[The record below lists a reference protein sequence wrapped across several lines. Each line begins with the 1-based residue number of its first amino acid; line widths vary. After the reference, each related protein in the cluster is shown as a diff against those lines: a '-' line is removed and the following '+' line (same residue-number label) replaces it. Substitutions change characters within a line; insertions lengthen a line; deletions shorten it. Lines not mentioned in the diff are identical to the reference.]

1 MLLLLL
7 GNTASFL
14 KPNGGDGHRSEV
26 AIENNLRLHR
36 FVRARKAFCLSLSK
50 VKWRNAKARFIVFWR
65 LLLSLMGHFFPIKKS
80 ARFYECGDERE
91 KNGDHRKQKELKMNS
106 AEGVLLLDE
115 EEKKKKKKKDKKKN
129 KKKNK
134 EEEEEE
140 EAPPMLSEELSGTV
154 VLLHAKKKK
163 KNNSTIS
170 PPPLPE
176 KKLSKSQKR
185 KLLKVE
191 EDKRKRAGREAV
203 LESLK
208 KNTLKEEE
216 MYYFEKSSTLG
227 NKETRKEKLTKQMKA
242 ERMGISSYLPGQREE
257 AERLAK
263 RAKTEK
269 EAAESSEDEDDE
281 EEEEVEDRGKAK
293 EEEEPIKELTEQEKV
308 DLAAQGDVDIIEQSK
323 IGARTLDGATRAL
336 VSALREKYKLK
347 EDADDELAMQPQQK
361 SEYQEVFFG
370 SAHAVPVER
379 DEKIQE
385 GRLQLPILGEE
396 HEIMHAINTNPITVI
411 CGQTGCGKT
420 TQVPQFLYEA
430 GYGDPD
436 CADHPGAVCVTQ
448 PRRVAVTSTAKRV
461 AEELNVKLGGDVGY
475 QVRHD
480 KRVGDTPRIKFCTDG
495 ILLREIQ
502 ADLLLRKYSVIIVDE
517 AHERSVNTDILL
529 GLLSRIVPLRAALTK
544 EKNNKNVITPLRLV
558 VMSATLRVE
567 EFVKNKK
574 LCPVPPI
581 VMNVAAR
588 QFPVTIHF
596 SRRTEMVDYVSEALR
611 KTLAIHRKLPP
622 GDVLVFLTGQKEV
635 EDFCRR
641 LRGNYPLKKKE
652 KKKKKQSSHR
662 ITTTAQEDEDS
673 DNHHGDEEEKEE
685 AEEDDE
691 EVDEGNED
699 DAMGD
704 AYDVDAADAAGE
716 VLNDFNEDTFQD
728 DFDDDDD
735 RSDVSE
741 EDEVVVMGDVL
752 TEEETKIAE
761 ADWARKYAPTANL
774 KDSTDDNTDGEKKE
788 VGVNEN
794 KDAENEDDGPGPLN
808 VLPLYAMLPPQA
820 QARVFAKTP
829 KGYKRNVIVSTNVA
843 ETSLT
848 IPGVRYVVDAGRAKE
863 RKYERTSGMS
873 RFEVGWISKASA
885 EQRAGR
891 AGRTAPGHC
900 YRLFSSSHYVND
912 LNDFA
917 APAITTA
924 PVDGVVLS
932 MRYLGIDKVLNF
944 PFITPP
950 DFEQVRQATR
960 TLEILGATNQIGEL
974 SDIGRGMAQIPV
986 SPRQARML
994 IAASVSGVKNCL
1006 VYAITVCAGLGMDS
1020 PFLKHVE
1027 VNDSEDRNGG
1037 YEDDEEKALKEE
1049 KKPNAPPP
1057 HVKFHH
1063 VNSDALTV
1071 AQCLLAYD
1079 QFVEANGPSKAHVFC
1094 HENRLHERTMREM
1107 SDLRK
1112 QLFRILSRIGLIEE
1126 DEVAKNINASK
1137 IIIKP
1142 NSDLDKAL
1150 RKALC
1155 CGWIDKVAR
1164 RSKQK
1169 ELEQYA
1175 RDAEIRGES
1184 LDSMSRSTK
1193 ALRYKPAFES
1203 SSNNGGIDSNRP
1215 VFLHPSS
1222 ALHKSASEFIVY
1234 NDLIQTQ
1241 KRPYVV
1247 GATTVEPSWLLQS
1260 ECLLEG
1266 MDRVLD
1272 DPIPRY
1278 APNRDQVVCWVA
1290 PRFGPHLWE
1299 LPLKAQNVTELEKAV
1314 GPFATALLLGNV
1326 FECFAEIKDKY
1337 AAKPILCSRI
1347 EGRSQPRVQNLLYAL
1362 KKKGVC
1368 SKEKL
1373 AQEFARDRDYLRK
1386 EVSAWLKAGKTHTLD
1401 NIWGRW
1407 K

>member
-1 MLLLLL
+1 MS
-7 GNTASFL
+7 ASTGAVL
-14 KPNGGDGHRSEV
+14 
-26 AIENNLRLHR
+26 
-36 FVRARKAFCLSLSK
+36 
-50 VKWRNAKARFIVFWR
+50 
-65 LLLSLMGHFFPIKKS
+65 
-80 ARFYECGDERE
+80 E
-91 KNGDHRKQKELKMNS
+91 K
-106 AEGVLLLDE
+106 
-115 EEKKKKKKKDKKKN
+115 KKKKKKKDKKEN
-129 KKKNK
+129 
-134 EEEEEE
+134 EE
-140 EAPPMLSEELSGTV
+140 EAPPLLSEELSGTV
-154 VLLHAKKKK
+154 VLLNAKKKK
-163 KNNSTIS
+163 KTKDS
-170 PPPLPE
+170 PLPVE

-216 MYYFEKSSTLG
+216 LYYFGKSSTLG

-242 ERMGISSYLPGQREE
+242 ERMGISGYLPGQKED
-257 AERLAK
+257 AERLTK
-263 RAKTEK
+263 RAKTANEK
-269 EAAESSEDEDDE
+269 EVEESSEEEGQEEEDDNCLIT
-281 EEEEVEDRGKAK
+281 K
-293 EEEEPIKELTEQEKV
+293 EEEEPIEELTEQEKV
-308 DLAAQGDVDIIEQSK
+308 DLAAQGDVDIIEKSK
-323 IGARTLDGATRAL
+323 IGTQTLDGATRAL

-347 EDADDELAMQPQQK
+347 EDAADELAMQPQQK
-361 SEYQEVFFG
+361 SEYHEVFFG
-370 SAHAVPVER
+370 SAYAVPVER
-379 DEKIQE
+379 DEKIQQQ
-385 GRLQLPILGEE
+385 RLQLPILGEE

-436 CADHPGAVCVTQ
+436 CLDHPGAVCVTQ
-448 PRRVAVTSTAKRV
+448 PRRVAVTSTAKRI
-461 AEELNVKLGGDVGY
+461 AEELNVELGGDIGY

-558 VMSATLRVE
+558 VMSATLRIE
-567 EFVKNKK
+567 EFVKNKR
-574 LCPVPPI
+574 LCAIPPV

-622 GDVLVFLTGQKEV
+622 GDILVFLTGQKEV
-635 EDFCRR
+635 EDFCKR
-641 LRGNYPLKKKE
+641 LRRNYPLKKKE
-652 KKKKKQSSHR
+652 KKKKKKESSHR
-662 ITTTAQEDEDS
+662 ITTKQGNEDEDEVE
-673 DNHHGDEEEKEE
+673 DEDYEDDDDEEEVE
-685 AEEDDE
+685 
-691 EVDEGNED
+691 EGNED
-699 DAMGD
+699 DVIGD

-716 VLNDFNEDTFQD
+716 VLNNFNEDTFQD
-728 DFDDDDD
+728 DFDDDE

-761 ADWARKYAPTANL
+761 VDWARKYAPTANL
-774 KDSTDDNTDGEKKE
+774 EVTADETVGKKKEEDGNENNDGE
-788 VGVNEN
+788 
-794 KDAENEDDGPGPLN
+794 DDDGPGPLN

-848 IPGVRYVVDAGRAKE
+848 IPGVRYVVDAGRQKE

-900 YRLFSSSHYVND
+900 YRLFSSAHYVND
-912 LNDFA
+912 LDEFA

-950 DFEQVRQATR
+950 DFEQVRSATR
-960 TLEILGATNQIGEL
+960 TLEILGATNQMGEL
-974 SDIGRGMAQIPV
+974 SDIGRAMAQIPV

-994 IAASVSGVKNCL
+994 IAASVSGIKNCM
-1006 VYAITVCAGLGMDS
+1006 VYAIAMCAGLGMDS

-1027 VNDSEDRNGG
+1027 ANDSE
-1037 YEDDEEKALKEE
+1037 EKNEEE
-1049 KKPNAPPP
+1049 KKPSVPPP
-1057 HVKFHH
+1057 HIKFHH

-1071 AQCLLAYD
+1071 MQCLLAYD
-1079 QFVEANGPSKAHVFC
+1079 QFVQANGPSKAYMFC
-1094 HENRLHERTMREM
+1094 QENRLHERTMREM

-1112 QLFRILSRIGLIEE
+1112 QLLRILFRIGLIDE
-1126 DEVAKNINASK
+1126 DELAQKISLSK
-1137 IIIKP
+1137 LVIKP

-1175 RDAEIRGES
+1175 RDAEIRGENI
-1184 LDSMSRSTK
+1184 DSMSRSSK
-1193 ALRYKPAFES
+1193 ALRYKPAFDS
-1203 SSNNGGIDSNRP
+1203 LSNGSGVDNNRP

-1222 ALHKSASEFIVY
+1222 ALHKTASEFIVY

-1247 GATTVEPSWLLQS
+1247 GATRVEPSWLLQS
-1260 ECLLEG
+1260 DCLLEG

-1299 LPLKAQNVTELEKAV
+1299 LPLKALDVTELEKAV

-1368 SKEKL
+1368 TKEKL
-1373 AQEFARDRDYLRK
+1373 MREFVRNRDYLRK
-1386 EVSAWLKAGKTHTLD
+1386 EISAWLKAGKSHTLD
-1401 NIWGRW
+1401 NIWGKW